1 VARGSPLTGLV
12 ERHLDRSGCL
22 LEAGCGLGQY
32 VVLLRER
39 GHRAVGADWSFEAV
53 REGSR
58 AGGPMAVMDLRALG
72 VRGGS
77 VSSYLSLGVAE
88 HDADGPDAIVREAA
102 RVLKPGGTLLISVPY
117 WNGVRRLF
125 GPCLARRGAHAAE
138 SGHQFY
144 QYAFSRREIGAFLG
158 AHGFRVRSFHPYDP
172 ARLLRKA
179 GRALVGS
186 GLPSEGQPRVPAGVS
201 RRTRPRGV
209 ARRTMRALLYTP
221 PILRLLGHMILA
233 VAVRT

>member
-1 VARGSPLTGLV
+1 MARGSPLTGLI
-12 ERHLDRSGCL
+12 ERHVDRSGCL

-53 REGSR
+53 REGAR

-72 VRGGS
+72 VRDGS
-77 VSSYLSLGVAE
+77 VSSYLSLGVVE
-88 HDADGPDAIVREAA
+88 HDADGPGAIVREAA

-117 WNGVRRLF
+117 WNGARRLL
-125 GPCLARRGAHAAE
+125 GPYLARRGSRAAATGE
-138 SGHQFY
+138 QFY

-158 AHGFRVRSFHPYDP
+158 AHGFEVRSFHPYDP

-179 GRALVGS
+179 WRGLVRSGSLSGDRLEGPGGLARRARLGRVAPKARRALF
-186 GLPSEGQPRVPAGVS
+186 
-201 RRTRPRGV
+201 
-209 ARRTMRALLYTP
+209 YTP

>member
-1 VARGSPLTGLV
+1 MTGLI
-12 ERHLDRSGCL
+12 ERHLDGSGCL

-53 REGSR
+53 REGAR
-58 AGGPMAVMDLRALG
+58 GGGPMAVMDLRALG
-72 VRGGS
+72 VRDGS
-77 VSSYLSLGVAE
+77 VASYLSLGVVE

-117 WNGVRRLF
+117 WNGARRLF
-125 GPCLARRGAHAAE
+125 GPYLARRSAHAAATGE
-138 SGHQFY
+138 QFY

-158 AHGFRVRSFHPYDP
+158 AHGFKVRSFHPYDP
-172 ARLLRKA
+172 ARLLRKVW
-179 GRALVGS
+179 RARVRSGS
-186 GLPSEGQPRVPAGVS
+186 PSEGRQGGPAELA
-201 RRTRPRGV
+201 RRARPRRV
-209 ARRTMRALLYTP
+209 APRTMRALLYTP